1 VSLKDYEAKR
11 DFRKTPEPGPGKSP
25 AGRKRLIFVIQEHD
39 ASRLHYDLRLQEK
52 DVLSSWAIPK
62 TPPLEP
68 GVKRLA
74 IRTEDHPLGY
84 AVFEG
89 RIPEGE
95 YGAGTVRIWD
105 QGEYTPLEMTDDK
118 KIVEIRGK
126 KISGRYALIR
136 LKSRPGEKDVN
147 WLFFKQG

>member
-1 VSLKDYEAKR
+1 MSLKDYKAKR
-11 DFRKTPEPGPGKSP
+11 DFRKTPEPGPGKFP
-25 AGRKRLIFVIQEHD
+25 AGRKGLIFVIQEHD
-39 ASRLHYDLRLQEK
+39 ASRLHYDLRLQEN

-74 IRTEDHPLGY
+74 IRTEDHPLSY

-95 YGAGTVRIWD
+95 YGAGIVKIWD
-105 QGEYTPLEMTDDK
+105 QGEYIPLEMTDAK

-136 LKSRPGEKDVN
+136 LKPRPGEKDVN